1 MRILTLILLVFATST
16 VHGQTA
22 DICPAPEAEPVKPRQ
37 DLAEIKLEKRDRDP
51 ALYVSPGWLYRRM
64 DAGQSVVIADV
75 RGREAFER
83 VHIRGARNVALAAV
97 KTKRHWRDRA
107 LVLVG
112 SGQSYR
118 PLEQAARELR
128 AKGFDA
134 HVLDGGVAYWA
145 RMVRDR
151 TQGSPGRGE
160 LFSVEPRV
168 ALAERGSS
176 LWTVVDRSGQGVADD
191 YFRHVVEQDEGT
203 EDSALTG
210 QGSSGELL
218 SHVLVVTG
226 TGGNQLLFDPS
237 NRAFQDSNV
246 FVLEGGVQALQ
257 EFLVSQRRMKAG
269 KQRLSMTQ
277 GGCG

>member
-1 MRILTLILLVFATST
+1 MRIVTLILLVFAAAP
-16 VHGQTA
+16 VQGQTA
-22 DICPAPEAEPVKPRQ
+22 DICPAPEAEPVKPRKN
-37 DLAEIKLEKRDRDP
+37 LAEIELEERDRDP
-51 ALYVSPGWLYRRM
+51 ALYVSAGWVYQRM
-64 DAGQSVVIADV
+64 DAGRPVVVADV
-75 RGREAFER
+75 RRREAYER
-83 VHIRGARNVALAAV
+83 VHIRGSRNVPLAAV

-134 HVLDGGVAYWA
+134 HVLDGGMAYWA
-145 RMVRDR
+145 RMVPDR

-176 LWTVVDRSGQGVADD
+176 LWTVVDRSGQGIADD
-191 YFRHVVEQDEGT
+191 YFRHVVEQDENAT
-203 EDSALTG
+203 KSALAG

-218 SHVLVVTG
+218 SHVLVITE
-226 TGGNQLLFDPS
+226 TGGNRASLDPS
-237 NRAFQDSNV
+237 GRRFQDSNV
-246 FVLEGGVQALQ
+246 FLLEGGIQALQ
-257 EFLVSQRRMKAG
+257 AFLVSQRRMAAG
-269 KQRLSMTQ
+269 KQRLASTE
-277 GGCG
+277 GECG